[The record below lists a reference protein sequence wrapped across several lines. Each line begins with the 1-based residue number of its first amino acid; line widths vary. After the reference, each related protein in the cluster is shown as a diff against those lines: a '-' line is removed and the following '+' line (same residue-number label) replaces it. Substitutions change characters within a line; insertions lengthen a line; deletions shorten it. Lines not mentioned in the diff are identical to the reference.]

1 MTIAIYH
8 NPRCSKSRKALELIR
23 EHGIE
28 PEVVLYLEAPPSSK
42 ELKKVIACLGIEP
55 WQLIRFNE
63 EKARAQRL
71 HESDKR
77 SAKDWINIMVSNPE
91 LIERPIVIRNQRAL
105 ICRPPERV
113 LELLR

>member
-28 PEVVLYLEAPPSSK
+28 PEIVLYLETPPTAK
-42 ELKKVIACLGIEP
+42 ELKKIVERLGIEP

-63 EKARAQRL
+63 ERARMLRL

-77 SAKDWINIMVSNPE
+77 STQAWINILATYPE
-91 LIERPIVIRNQRAL
+91 LIERPIVIRNRKAL
-105 ICRPPERV
+105 ICRPPEKV
-113 LELLR
+113 LELLA

>member
-28 PEVVLYLEAPPSSK
+28 PEVVLYLESPPTAK
-42 ELKKVIACLGIEP
+42 ELKKIIDKLGIQP
-55 WQLIRFNE
+55 WELIRFNE

-77 SAKDWINIMVSNPE
+77 SAKDWINILVTYPE
-91 LIERPIVIRNQRAL
+91 LMERPIVVCNNRAL
-105 ICRPPERV
+105 ICRPPEKV
-113 LELLR
+113 LELL